1 VDADAAQQLRPRHR
15 QSQCDATPKRIADQM
30 DGRELQ
36 VFDQRGDVAKIIIE
50 GSIAR
55 ALAVPAPVVT
65 EHLE

>member
-1 VDADAAQQLRPRHR
+1 
-15 QSQCDATPKRIADQM
+15 M
-30 DGRELQ
+30 DGRKVQ
-36 VFDQRGDVAKIIIE
+36 VFDQRGEVGKIIIE